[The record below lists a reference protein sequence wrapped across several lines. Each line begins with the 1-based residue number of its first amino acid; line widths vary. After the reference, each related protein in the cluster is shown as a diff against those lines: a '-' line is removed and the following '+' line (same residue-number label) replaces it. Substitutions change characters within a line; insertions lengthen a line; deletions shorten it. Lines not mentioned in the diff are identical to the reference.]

1 MANED
6 GARAFSEAD
15 TLCPYCM
22 SRVVPGESCPV
33 CGLTRGAY
41 TPSPHHLPP
50 GTVLGERYLIGR
62 RLGEGGFGITYIGF
76 DLRLE
81 MKVAIKEYFPSDQ
94 VTRYAPTS
102 LGVVS
107 HVGAAGES
115 YEKGLRRFLQE
126 ARTMARMEKQPE
138 IVMVRDFF
146 EANNTAYIVM
156 EYVEGTNF
164 KELTEQRGGRIPPEE
179 LFRLISPLF
188 GALSAMH
195 AAGLIHRD
203 ISPDNLM
210 LERGSVRLL
219 DFGCARESAA
229 GGTETMTV
237 ALKKGYAPIEQ
248 YYGKGQGPWTD
259 VYALSATIYYCL
271 TGVIPPQSLG
281 RTLEDELVPPREL
294 GVDISPGVQNALLRG
309 MAINP
314 GRRWRSI
321 DELRRGL
328 YSPTEPEVGP
338 DRLPELVARRGG
350 RVQFEELME
359 LMRPA
364 FSQLK
369 RLHATGRLHL
379 GVRPDSLQLRS
390 DGLRLDAPPKDI
402 PAPSGGYAAPEL
414 YDSGKEPDARAD
426 IYALAGCLY
435 YGLTGVT
442 PPELRARLG
451 RELPEPASFG
461 ADIPAKSRAA
471 LLRALSLDISERP
484 ESVEAFVS
492 ALEPDAAEPEP
503 ISDERVIPEPVPPEP
518 VSDESAP
525 SKPGPHPDR
534 GGRKLVIALAAVL
547 AAMALILAIALIPRD
562 EGGPESPAIVTGRPE
577 SLPDF
582 DELFADAVTV
592 TDAAELAAALED
604 EAIPA
609 IICSGEVTNE
619 PGAAQLRLTKPVYV
633 PEDGVLDAAHG
644 ALVAAE
650 GCTLWVD
657 GYVSCGRSS
666 SFASLVTDGGDI
678 ICGENGR
685 IDATLW
691 YTPGHFTLLGES
703 GNIRDV
709 HTLPSEAVFEFA
721 AVVTDFEGFL
731 AAAND
736 PTVTAITVDG
746 PIAVSGQLSVSKPV
760 LVTENGSLGLPE
772 GYSAEGED
780 VCELQF
786 TAGLINN
793 GSVTCSLWSDDC
805 VLNRGVIEPARGVWA
820 GEQGGSDARVLNLGS
835 MRLSYYSVLWCDT
848 LNLGEIS
855 VSGGSDSPGLHND
868 EGTLFNCGSVT
879 VGRDAELR
887 IGGTLFN
894 AGSLVADGRFLNL
907 GLVVSCGAD
916 YMEVNGELENLGL
929 IDMYD
934 GSGVIAGSGID
945 SSGGAIISRNT
956 DFSSGTEGVWLTDF
970 AAIDQG
976 TEGHR
981 TVASEAELRAALED
995 PAVGCIDVDRRVEIS
1010 APLTLTK
1017 PLYVYGEGRLVL
1029 AEGAALTVDGVPA
1042 AINGLG
1048 LEADGVAVVN
1058 GGMLEI
1064 IAPWTCSGEGAGLSV
1079 SGGGW
1084 FYSREY
1090 ALELESCE
1098 VESGSLAVL
1107 AAYGGSLSLKD
1118 ASAEGTLCL
1127 GADIA
1132 GGFSLAAEGGT
1143 IIQLGDAESDSGAIS
1158 VNGGRYNQLGALTLT
1173 GGGVTNGGSFLTTS
1187 SPLVIAEGAY
1197 FRNNGEFRQET
1208 FTDGT
1213 VTLEGEFVNNG
1224 RVYI

>member
-1 MANED
+1 M
-6 GARAFSEAD
+6 
-15 TLCPYCM
+15 
-22 SRVVPGESCPV
+22 
-33 CGLTRGAY
+33 
-41 TPSPHHLPP
+41 
-50 GTVLGERYLIGR
+50 
-62 RLGEGGFGITYIGF
+62 
-76 DLRLE
+76 
-81 MKVAIKEYFPSDQ
+81 
-94 VTRYAPTS
+94 
-102 LGVVS
+102 
-107 HVGAAGES
+107 
-115 YEKGLRRFLQE
+115 
-126 ARTMARMEKQPE
+126 
-138 IVMVRDFF
+138 
-146 EANNTAYIVM
+146 
-156 EYVEGTNF
+156 
-164 KELTEQRGGRIPPEE
+164 
-179 LFRLISPLF
+179 
-188 GALSAMH
+188 
-195 AAGLIHRD
+195 
-203 ISPDNLM
+203 
-210 LERGSVRLL
+210 
-219 DFGCARESAA
+219 
-229 GGTETMTV
+229 
-237 ALKKGYAPIEQ
+237 
-248 YYGKGQGPWTD
+248 
-259 VYALSATIYYCL
+259 
-271 TGVIPPQSLG
+271 
-281 RTLEDELVPPREL
+281 
-294 GVDISPGVQNALLRG
+294 
-309 MAINP
+309 
-314 GRRWRSI
+314 
-321 DELRRGL
+321 
-328 YSPTEPEVGP
+328 
-338 DRLPELVARRGG
+338 
-350 RVQFEELME
+350 
-359 LMRPA
+359 
-364 FSQLK
+364 
-369 RLHATGRLHL
+369 
-379 GVRPDSLQLRS
+379 
-390 DGLRLDAPPKDI
+390 
-402 PAPSGGYAAPEL
+402 
-414 YDSGKEPDARAD
+414 
-426 IYALAGCLY
+426 
-435 YGLTGVT
+435 
-442 PPELRARLG
+442 
-451 RELPEPASFG
+451 
-461 ADIPAKSRAA
+461 
-471 LLRALSLDISERP
+471 
-484 ESVEAFVS
+484 
-492 ALEPDAAEPEP
+492 
-503 ISDERVIPEPVPPEP
+503 
-518 VSDESAP
+518 
-525 SKPGPHPDR
+525 
-534 GGRKLVIALAAVL
+534 
-547 AAMALILAIALIPRD
+547 
-562 EGGPESPAIVTGRPE
+562 
-577 SLPDF
+577 
-582 DELFADAVTV
+582 
-592 TDAAELAAALED
+592 
-604 EAIPA
+604 
-609 IICSGEVTNE
+609 
-619 PGAAQLRLTKPVYV
+619 
-633 PEDGVLDAAHG
+633 
-644 ALVAAE
+644 
-650 GCTLWVD
+650 
-657 GYVSCGRSS
+657 
-666 SFASLVTDGGDI
+666 
-678 ICGENGR
+678 
-685 IDATLW
+685 
-691 YTPGHFTLLGES
+691 
-703 GNIRDV
+703 
-709 HTLPSEAVFEFA
+709 
-721 AVVTDFEGFL
+721 
-731 AAAND
+731 
-736 PTVTAITVDG
+736 DG
-746 PIAVSGQLSVSKPV
+746 PVAVSGQLSVSKPV

-805 VLNRGVIEPARGVWA
+805 VLNRGVIEPAWGVWA

-835 MRLSYYSVLWCDT
+835 MKLSYYSVLWCDT

-976 TEGHR
+976 REGHR

-1084 FYSREY
+1084 FYSRGH

-1143 IIQLGDAESDSGAIS
+1143 IIQLGDAESDSGVIS
-1158 VNGGRYNQLGALTLT
+1158 VDGGRYNQLGALTLT

-1197 FRNNGEFRQET
+1197 FTNNGEFRQET

-1224 RVYI
+1224 RVYF